1 MSILLYHLYLGN
13 GTGGESIYGGTFK
26 GKMMIYIYNLYIVI
40 EANIN
45 FAQDIDW
52 KIVFKYILGITKYLQ
67 RFT

>member
-1 MSILLYHLYLGN
+1 
-13 GTGGESIYGGTFK
+13 
-26 GKMMIYIYNLYIVI
+26 MIYIYNLSIVI

-52 KIVFKYILGITKYLQ
+52 KIVSKYILGITKYLQ